1 MGSTYDTK
9 VSVLHFILFF
19 IFEKGQC
26 TWINIHTS
34 VNAVSWMAI
43 FSSAV
48 RSPDDNGH
56 PRMNKLYNNS
66 IIQKP
71 FLGIKLEI
79 K

>member
-1 MGSTYDTK
+1 
-9 VSVLHFILFF
+9 
-19 IFEKGQC
+19 
-26 TWINIHTS
+26 
-34 VNAVSWMAI
+34 MAI

-48 RSPDDNGH
+48 PSPDDNGH
-56 PRMNKLYNNS
+56 PRMNKSYNNS